1 MLGIVTLLLQFG
13 LTYPLASE
21 EWMEILL
28 PWDGQKLSC
37 ANQEEAAAAILTRV
51 SGLQARGVCLR
62 SMVFSQHGD
71 QGGGKQRVEITAEK
85 IFINTDDEAKQL
97 EQGMHMEMRR
107 DLRNLDAGEMFRQ
120 PRV

>member
-1 MLGIVTLLLQFG
+1 MLGIATLLLQFG

-28 PWDGQKLSC
+28 PWDGQTVP
-37 ANQEEAAAAILTRV
+37 AQPGGAAAAILTRV
-51 SGLQARGVCLR
+51 SGLQPGVYAYEAWYSR
-62 SMVFSQHGD
+62 RHDTS
-71 QGGGKQRVEITAEK
+71 KQRVEITAEK
-85 IFINTDDEAKQL
+85 IFINADDEAKQL

-107 DLRNLDAGEMFRQ
+107 DVRNLDTGKMFRQ